1 MLSALRVFVFFA
13 VTFVA
18 GLFICILHVPLLPL
32 RLLTPRWYQ
41 VANIALTSH
50 FWPVLPY
57 LYLQWGHGKI
67 KVYGDALRKEFKCIV
82 FANHQDSRD
91 WLVGFCLAYHS
102 DALGGMKC
110 IMKNTL
116 AFLPVFGWLM
126 FLCDFPFI
134 SRQATSVKTIQKFC
148 KKMIHYPQS
157 LWFCLFPE
165 GTRFSMSKLAD
176 SIQFCE
182 SKQIKP
188 FRRVLCPRI
197 GGFHAALEA
206 LRDNIDAVYDVTIMY
221 DTRMSQSQFLKGQ
234 GDSTTYVTV
243 REIPIA
249 NVPVK
254 EADVKEFLMRA
265 FRVKDD
271 IMTEYA
277 GSFSL
282 NAFVCSHTFFPR
294 FENSKG
300 KDMQKICKIAFGS
313 SVSPAVLKP
322 TEIFFSGYQFH
333 SWAMLEIITYGA
345 WYWLHPSS
353 FILAVSLSL
362 FQ

>member
-1 MLSALRVFVFFA
+1 MLSGLRVFVFFA

-32 RLLTPRWYQ
+32 RLLKPRWYQ
-41 VANIALTSH
+41 LANIALTSH

-67 KVYGDALRKEFKCIV
+67 KIYGDALRKGSKCIV

-110 IMKNTL
+110 IMKSTL

-134 SRQATSVKTIQKFC
+134 SRQATSIQTIQKFC
-148 KKMIHYPQS
+148 KKMIHYPEA

-165 GTRFSMSKLAD
+165 GTRFSESKVAD
-176 SIQFCE
+176 SVKFCE

-197 GGFHAALEA
+197 GGFFTALEA
-206 LRDNIDAVYDVTIMY
+206 LRGNIDAVYDVTIMY
-221 DTRMSQSQFLKGQ
+221 DKKMSQNRFLSGK
-234 GDSTTYVTV
+234 GDSTTFVTV
-243 REIPIA
+243 R
-249 NVPVK
+249 
-254 EADVKEFLMRA
+254 
-265 FRVKDD
+265 
-271 IMTEYA
+271 Y
-277 GSFSL
+277 
-282 NAFVCSHTFFPR
+282 
-294 FENSKG
+294 
-300 KDMQKICKIAFGS
+300 
-313 SVSPAVLKP
+313 KP
-322 TEIFFSGYQFH
+322 LQTQ
-333 SWAMLEIITYGA
+333 AL
-345 WYWLHPSS
+345 
-353 FILAVSLSL
+353 
-362 FQ
+362 